1 MAMQRNL
8 KPWQVSMY
16 CGTVGELDRGIGGD
30 NDVPIDQLIGRERS
44 RILVYHT
51 MLCLVLGTRKH
62 QAYQMLLEA
71 NVKLVE
77 NRSWD
82 DSFIKPEAALA
93 LETEGEAVLV
103 PEQGANMGGSVG
115 RCRIGVKCNAVSG
128 LFLGRGLVLSVEKC
142 RIRCEVLP
150 ANWRG
155 LGLSARTKRPHRTL

>member
-30 NDVPIDQLIGRERS
+30 NDVPIDQLIGREQS

-82 DSFIKPEAALA
+82 DSFIKPQRRLS
-93 LETEGEAVLV
+93 LWKWRGG
-103 PEQGANMGGSVG
+103 GAGT
-115 RCRIGVKCNAVSG
+115 RA
-128 LFLGRGLVLSVEKC
+128 
-142 RIRCEVLP
+142 RCEYGWIGGEVQDRREMQCCVWTVPGERSSLVC
-150 ANWRG
+150 
-155 LGLSARTKRPHRTL
+155 

>member
-1 MAMQRNL
+1 
-8 KPWQVSMY
+8 MY

-82 DSFIKPEAALA
+82 DSFIKPQRRLS
-93 LETEGEAVLV
+93 LWKRRGEAVLV
-103 PEQGANMGGSVG
+103 PEQGAHMGGSVG

-142 RIRCEVLP
+142 RIRCEVH
-150 ANWRG
+150 WRG
-155 LGLSARTKRPHRTL
+155 LGLSARTKQPHRTL

>member
-1 MAMQRNL
+1 
-8 KPWQVSMY
+8 MY

-82 DSFIKPEAALA
+82 DSFISQKASKN
-93 LETEGEAVLV
+93 GERDCVISR
-103 PEQGANMGGSVG
+103 PGADLGRWVG
-115 RCRIGVKCNAVSG
+115 R
-128 LFLGRGLVLSVEKC
+128 
-142 RIRCEVLP
+142 
-150 ANWRG
+150 
-155 LGLSARTKRPHRTL
+155 

>member
-1 MAMQRNL
+1 MQRNL

-82 DSFIKPEAALA
+82 DSFIKPQRRLS
-93 LETEGEAVLV
+93 LWKRRGRRCWYQSKVRIWV
-103 PEQGANMGGSVG
+103 DRWGGAGS
-115 RCRIGVKCNAVSG
+115 GVKCNAVSG

-142 RIRCEVLP
+142 RIRREVLP

-155 LGLSARTKRPHRTL
+155 WD